1 MTTGVKKF
9 LLKILVI
16 LLPFILFF
24 VWIEIKARQ
33 LPNSFALKKQY
44 IEKQLDSIHI
54 LVLGSSHAFDDIDPE
69 WFSCCGF
76 NFANSSQSLFH
87 DSQLCLK
94 YNDQMPELKAVIFT
108 ISYFSLWFEMHDLP
122 ESWRDYFYF
131 HYYGIRHPSLDKTDI
146 KYFSYATLYTKRFL
160 KDMIFN
166 TINKE
171 QEFGDIKF
179 NGWNKVQ
186 STGDSTEISDKSGEE
201 KVKFHNSIIHRDHL
215 SDNIRY
221 LEPLLKKLNDRN
233 IQVIFVIPPVYKTY
247 SKYAHP
253 SIMAENRRIISGL
266 CKKFNGK
273 LFDYF
278 SDPRFTKE
286 DFMNND
292 HLNWM
297 GSKKFSLILDQ
308 DFVAKICR

>member
-1 MTTGVKKF
+1 MKKF
-9 LLKILVI
+9 LIRILVF
-16 LLPFILFF
+16 LLPFIIFF
-24 VWIEIKARQ
+24 GWLEIKARQ
-33 LPNSFALKKQY
+33 LPNTYALKKRN
-44 IEKQLDSIHI
+44 IEKQFDSVHI

-69 WFSCCGF
+69 WFSCPGF

-87 DSQLCLK
+87 DSQLLLK
-94 YNDQMPELKAVIFT
+94 YSDKIPQLKAVIFT
-108 ISYFSLWFEMHDLP
+108 ISYFTFWFDMKDLP

-131 HYYGIRHPSLDKTDI
+131 HYYGIRHPSLKETDI
-146 KYFSYATLYTKRFL
+146 KYYSYAALYTRGFL

-171 QEFGDIKF
+171 NEFGDIKL

-186 STGDSTEISDKSGEE
+186 STDDISEISDKTGKERI
-201 KVKFHNSIIHRDHL
+201 KFHNSIIHRNHL
-215 SDNIRY
+215 SGNIGY
-221 LEPLLKKLNDRN
+221 LETILKKLNDRN

-247 SKYAHP
+247 SKFADT

-266 CKKFNGK
+266 CKKFNARF
-273 LFDYF
+273 FDYF

-297 GSKKFSLILDQ
+297 GAKKFSLILDS
-308 DFVAKICR
+308 DFVAKVCR